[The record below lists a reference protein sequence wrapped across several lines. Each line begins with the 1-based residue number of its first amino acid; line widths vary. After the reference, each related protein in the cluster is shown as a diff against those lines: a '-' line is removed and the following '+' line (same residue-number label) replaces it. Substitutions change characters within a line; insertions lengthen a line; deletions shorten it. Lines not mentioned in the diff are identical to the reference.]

1 MTDLILT
8 PLAAPTFAEPQRL
21 WWLLLV
27 PVLAA
32 AYALLLRRR
41 AGRPTSQLVRNV
53 DRPWVRHTA
62 VGLALASLVSL
73 TLAWAKPQAET
84 NVPRERATVVVVIDV
99 SLSMEADDVP
109 PNRLDAAKTG
119 AKEFVNS
126 LPPGFNV
133 AIVEF
138 AGTAAI
144 VVPPTTDRSM
154 ALGGIDK
161 LQLRRAT
168 AIGEGIWAGLDAL
181 LMVPPDPRDP
191 KGQTP
196 ATMVVLSDGESVAGR
211 SPYEAARESKKRGV
225 PVHTIAY
232 GTNHG
237 YVYTEGSRTRVA
249 VNVQQLKEIAA
260 EGGGTAYQAPTIEDL
275 RKTYDEIRRSAG
287 TEKAFREIT
296 GTFVGFGLVL
306 ALLASLGMVS
316 LGARWP

>member
-1 MTDLILT
+1 MTI
-8 PLAAPTFAEPQRL
+8 LAAPTFGDPQRL

-27 PVLAA
+27 PVLAL
-32 AYALLLRRR
+32 AYALLLGRR
-41 AGRPTSQLVRNV
+41 ASRPTSQLVRNV

-62 VGLALASLVSL
+62 VGLALLSLVSL
-73 TLAWAKPQAET
+73 TLAWARPQAET
-84 NVPRERATVVVVIDV
+84 DVPRERATVVVVIDV

-109 PNRLDAAKTG
+109 PTRLAAAKAG
-119 AKEFVNS
+119 AKEFISS

-133 AIVEF
+133 SVVEF

-144 VVPPTTDRSM
+144 IVPPTTDRSM

-168 AIGEGIWAGLDAL
+168 AIGEGIWAGLDSL

-196 ATMVVLSDGESVAGR
+196 AVMVVLSDGESVIGR

-237 YVYTEGSRTRVA
+237 YIQSEGARTRVA
-249 VNVQQLKEIAA
+249 VNVEQLREIAA
-260 EGGGTAYQAPTIEDL
+260 EGGGKAYEAPTVEDL
-275 RKTYDEIRRSAG
+275 RKTYADIRRSAG
-287 TEKAFREIT
+287 TQKEYREIT

-306 ALLASLGMVS
+306 ALLASVGMVS